1 MVEQA
6 KEAPDLMEVFAYFGR
21 TAYMANVL
29 EVALAQTLLQ
39 VEFMTNLRATVLKN
53 QGKDFDRARYENEFD
68 EYYEKELGTTMGQ
81 LVKKV
86 EGFPDQND
94 EMKQRIKD
102 ALARRNHL
110 THNYW
115 REQAY
120 TFQTAKGRAIAEL
133 SKDKYC
139 MKTRFIAVFRAIL
152 VPRPIGISQH
162 CIPSGWRNGHVL
174 SFLRCSGIADSMG
187 AT

>member
-1 MVEQA
+1 MA
-6 KEAPDLMEVFAYFGR
+6 KQIEEAPYLKEVFAYFGR

-53 QGKDFDRARYENEFD
+53 QGMDFDRAKYENEFD
-68 EYYEKELGTTMGQ
+68 DYYENQLGKTMGQ

-86 EGFPDQND
+86 EEFPDLND
-94 EMKQRIKD
+94 EMKQQIKD
-102 ALARRNHL
+102 ALARRNYL

-120 TFQTAKGRAIAEL
+120 TFLTAEGRAEMIAEL
-133 SKDKYC
+133 SKDTDNFEKLASDI
-139 MKTRFIAVFRAIL
+139 MVATQAVRKRL
-152 VPRPIGISQH
+152 GICEEKLNAGVEKQLADLQD
-162 CIPSGWRNGHVL
+162 GMVL
-174 SFLRCSGIADSMG
+174 D
-187 AT
+187 

>member
-1 MVEQA
+1 MAE
-6 KEAPDLMEVFAYFGR
+6 KIEEAPDMKEVFAYFGR

-53 QGKDFDRARYENEFD
+53 QGSDFDRAKYENEFG
-68 EYYEKELGTTMGQ
+68 KTMGQ

-86 EGFPDQND
+86 EEFPDLND
-94 EMKQRIKD
+94 EMKQKIKD

-120 TFQTAKGRAIAEL
+120 TFLTVEGRAAMITEL
-133 SKDKYC
+133 SKDTDTFEKLASDI
-139 MKTRFIAVFRAIL
+139 MDATQAVRKRL
-152 VPRPIGISQH
+152 GISEGKLNAGVEKQLADLQD
-162 CIPSGWRNGHVL
+162 GMVL
-174 SFLRCSGIADSMG
+174 E
-187 AT
+187 